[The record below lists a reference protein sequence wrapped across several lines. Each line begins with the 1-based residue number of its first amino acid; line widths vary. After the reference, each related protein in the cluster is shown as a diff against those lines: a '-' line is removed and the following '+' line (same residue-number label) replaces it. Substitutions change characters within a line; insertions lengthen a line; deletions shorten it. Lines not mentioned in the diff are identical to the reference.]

1 VQNGGLYL
9 NFTHY
14 NDLHMFD
21 GSDYPKSL
29 DEEVFN
35 LWLENGRL
43 SKIGYSYLLIVWDE
57 YDSKYT
63 PVYAE
68 RRDEISQYEVYK
80 TAVGRESLV
89 AAYDLYSESRI
100 I

>member
-1 VQNGGLYL
+1 MFNGPD
-9 NFTHY
+9 F
-14 NDLHMFD
+14 
-21 GSDYPKSL
+21 PKSL
-29 DEEVFN
+29 DEDVFS

-43 SKIGYSYLLIVWDE
+43 SKIGYNYLLIIWDE
-57 YDSKYT
+57 YDALYR

-68 RRDEISQYEVYK
+68 HRDEIGQYEAYRSSA
-80 TAVGRESLV
+80 TRESLV

>member
-1 VQNGGLYL
+1 MFNGPD
-9 NFTHY
+9 F
-14 NDLHMFD
+14 
-21 GSDYPKSL
+21 PKSL
-29 DEEVFN
+29 DEEIFS

-43 SKIGYSYLLIVWDE
+43 SKLGYNYLLIVWDAYE
-57 YDSKYT
+57 SKYR

-68 RRDEISQYEVYK
+68 RRDEISEYESYK
-80 TAVGRESLV
+80 TSTGRESLV